1 MTLLYCVAFYPVM
14 LVYGISLVSALDN
27 FLVEH
32 LHFASVNKGLLTLIC
47 MVVLFG
53 ILSKGR
59 DRVVGTMSVL
69 ALPFAIAII
78 AIAAVQIPAALGE
91 RHRCA
96 ERAAGNLCLHHL

>member
-1 MTLLYCVAFYPVM
+1 
-14 LVYGISLVSALDN
+14 
-27 FLVEH
+27 
-32 LHFASVNKGLLTLIC
+32 

-78 AIAAVQIPAALGE
+78 AIAAVQIPARRWENVTDALSALPETSASTTFKISG
-91 RHRCA
+91 
-96 ERAAGNLCLHHL
+96 